1 MSKKSADS
9 MTTRGIRMPDE
20 QWLLCIEKSQELG
33 KESPSEFVREAIDFY
48 MEWLNL
54 DQKKK
59 FLTPELESVMRA
71 MVHDF
76 EDRISR
82 LLFKNAVELN
92 LLTRLIYHD
101 FNYKPEEVQA
111 IRSEA
116 IRLVGDTNG
125 SLNFDHIDSI

>member
-1 MSKKSADS
+1 MTKKTADS

-33 KESPSEFVREAIDFY
+33 KESPSDFIREAIDFY
-48 MEWLNL
+48 LEWLNL

-71 MVHDF
+71 TVRDS
-76 EDRISR
+76 EERIAR
-82 LLFKNAVELN
+82 LMFKNAVELN

-101 FNYKPEEVQA
+101 FAYKPEEVEA
-111 IRSEA
+111 IRNEA
-116 IRLVGDTNG
+116 IRLVSDTNG
-125 SLNFDHIDSI
+125 SLNLDYIDSV